1 MRNIRFQS
9 PSFREAQNFMRDSFF
24 ETIDTSLENN
34 LTDFLNYMFFYS
46 NEPKMQFSN
55 LSVKNLSKLPF
66 NGINN
71 EILHYGGDYIVT
83 DSEDKDEADFIFHFI
98 LPGHNSQTVEVL
110 KKDKYIIIKSKQ
122 KDENDKH
129 SFYKSV
135 PLKSL
140 SLEVKDVIFKDG
152 VLSISIKDEA
162 KEPVEESLQIT
173 QQ

>member
-1 MRNIRFQS
+1 MRSVKFS

-24 ETIDTSLENN
+24 ETLDTSLESN
-34 LTDFLNYMFFYS
+34 LTDFLNHMFFYS
-46 NEPKMQFSN
+46 KDKDMQFAN

-71 EILHYGGDYIVT
+71 DILHYGGDYIIT
-83 DSEDKDEADFIFHFI
+83 KSDDIDKADFIFHFI

-135 PLKSL
+135 PLKNP
-140 SLEVKDVIFKDG
+140 SLEVIDVIFKDG
-152 VLSISIKDEA
+152 VLSISIKDET

>member
-1 MRNIRFQS
+1 MRSVKFS
-9 PSFREAQNFMRDSFF
+9 PTFRESQNFMRDSFF
-24 ETIDTSLENN
+24 ETLDTSLESN
-34 LTDFLNYMFFYS
+34 LTDFLNHMFFY
-46 NEPKMQFSN
+46 PKDKSMQFSN
-55 LSVKNLSKLPF
+55 LSVQNLSKLPF
-66 NGINN
+66 NGIHND
-71 EILHYGGDYIVT
+71 ILHYGGDYIIT
-83 DSEDKDEADFIFHFI
+83 KSEDTDVADFIFHFI

-135 PLKSL
+135 PLKNP

-152 VLSISIKDEA
+152 ILSISIKDET
-162 KEPVEESLQIT
+162 KEPVEEQLKIT